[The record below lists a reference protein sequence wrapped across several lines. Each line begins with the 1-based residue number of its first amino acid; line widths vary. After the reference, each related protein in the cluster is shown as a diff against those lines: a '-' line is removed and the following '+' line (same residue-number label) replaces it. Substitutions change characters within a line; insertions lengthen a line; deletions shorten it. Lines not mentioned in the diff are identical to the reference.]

1 MSVSSTPQ
9 CAAATA
15 HSLAARRAVGP
26 RRNYLLARGA
36 KSATARRPP
45 EQEEQTGCNW
55 FEAEAQGRAETEQT
69 RARFILEAR
78 TVFRAHARRA
88 LAPGVRFP

>member
-1 MSVSSTPQ
+1 VSLSSKPQ

-26 RRNYLLARGA
+26 RRNYLLARGG
-36 KSATARRPP
+36 KSATTRRPP
-45 EQEEQTGCNW
+45 EQEEQTGCKLV
-55 FEAEAQGRAETEQT
+55 EAEAQGRAETEQT
-69 RARFILEAR
+69 RARLFLEAR
-78 TVFRAHARRA
+78 TVSRARARRA